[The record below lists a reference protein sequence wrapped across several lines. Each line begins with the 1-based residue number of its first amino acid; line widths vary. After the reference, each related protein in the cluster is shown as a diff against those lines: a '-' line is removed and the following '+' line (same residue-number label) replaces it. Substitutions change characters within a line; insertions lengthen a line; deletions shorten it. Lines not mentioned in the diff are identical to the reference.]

1 MNKDKVSI
9 VTCLLI
15 FVVAVG
21 GLVFVNNAHVNKIA
35 FAVAKKSKFNED
47 DFMIKD
53 FGIADDGNPFLA
65 VEGTAGGSIPQKENV
80 GYAYVFV
87 TDNGTYAV
95 SSDWMYAQWHTHGL
109 TLDQNNCVQSMD
121 MKGGGAEVGNMVK
134 VTKTDATK
142 VDKVMTAEFTINDS
156 DGSICATKIF
166 DSAP

>member
-9 VTCLLI
+9 ITCLLI

-21 GLVFVNNAHVNKIA
+21 GLVFINNAHVNKIA
-35 FAVAKKSKFNED
+35 FAVGNRSKFNED

-53 FGIADDGNPFLA
+53 FGIGDDGNPFLA
-65 VEGTAGGSIPQKENV
+65 VEGTAGGTIPQKDNV

-95 SSDWMYAQWHTHGL
+95 SSDWMYPQWHTHGL
-109 TLDQNNCVQSMD
+109 TLDQSNCVQSMK
-121 MKGGGAEVGNMVK
+121 MKGGTEVGNMVK
-134 VTKTDATK
+134 VTKIYATK
-142 VDKVMTAEFTINDS
+142 VDKVMTAEFTINES

-166 DSAP
+166 DSVP